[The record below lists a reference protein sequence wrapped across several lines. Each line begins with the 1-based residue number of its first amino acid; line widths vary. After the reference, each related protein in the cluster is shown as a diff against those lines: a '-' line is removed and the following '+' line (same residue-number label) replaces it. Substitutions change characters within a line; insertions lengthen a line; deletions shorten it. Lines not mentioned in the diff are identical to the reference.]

1 MNLVIEFESRMAGWN
16 AQSPGPKE
24 FIKKFMSDVI
34 VAVLGD
40 CRDVIKKAELPDN
53 HKVQHAE
60 FYENSTHLLVTNVLR
75 VMRSYCDQWNVLSAK
90 YPNLFKH
97 DGLRKVL
104 KTRFGTGDTDAL
116 TRAVVNYL

>member
-24 FIKKFMSDVI
+24 FLKKFMSDVI
-34 VAVLGD
+34 VAVLDD
-40 CRDVIKKAELPDN
+40 CKLAIRATPEPANDCD
-53 HKVQHAE
+53 
-60 FYENSTHLLVTNVLR
+60 YEQRMRLLITNVLT
-75 VMRSYCDQWNVLSAK
+75 VMRKYCDQWNYLYSK